1 MASYQVTEIDEFI
14 GNILDSADPYNV
26 IKSIR
31 EGVDYEVFSR
41 FDDLT
46 DFTLSEWSGFLH
58 VSERTLQRYKTTG
71 QHLGAVQSEKFLAIA
86 LLFQQ
91 GIKVFGSTDK
101 FSLWLYTIH
110 VAFGGV
116 KPKELL
122 DNSFGIEMIKSELGR
137 IEHGILA

>member
-1 MASYQVTEIDEFI
+1 MKPYPITEVDEFI
-14 GNILDSADPYNV
+14 ENILDSADPYNV

-31 EGVDYEVFSR
+31 EGVEYEVFSR

-46 DFTLSEWSGFLH
+46 GFSLSEWSGFLH

-86 LLFQQ
+86 ILFQQ
-91 GIKVFGSTDK
+91 GIQVFGSTDK
-101 FSLWLYTIH
+101 FSLWLETVN
-110 VAFGGV
+110 VAFGGIR
-116 KPKELL
+116 PKELL

-137 IEHGILA
+137 IEQGILA